1 MKATCMQH
9 QKLQAQSFRAICH
22 HFKDWE

>member
-22 HFKDWE
+22 HFKDCE